1 MPQNLPIIFAVPKG
15 RILKELMPILA
26 KAGIEPEADF
36 KNDESRKLKFA
47 TNIENFF
54 IIRVRSFDVATF
66 VSSGAAQLGVA
77 GNDVLMEFDNPEIYS
92 PLDLKIGGCR
102 LSLCQRGDD
111 PAFDLQK
118 ISHVKVAT
126 KFPNTTRRYFADKGI
141 QAECIELSG
150 AMELAPLLKLSPVM
164 VDLVATGSTL
174 KANNLVEIAKI
185 ADISSRL
192 IINRVA
198 YKTRTGVLEG
208 LVSRFSAAI
217 A

>member
-1 MPQNLPIIFAVPKG
+1 MPQNQPIIFAVPKG

-36 KNDESRKLKFA
+36 NNDESRKLKFA

-111 PAFDLQK
+111 PVFDLQK

-126 KFPNTTRRYFADKGI
+126 KFPNTTRRYFANKGI

-150 AMELAPLLKLSPVM
+150 AMELAPLLNLSPVM

-174 KANNLVEIAKI
+174 KANNLIEIAKI

-192 IINRVA
+192 IVNRVA
-198 YKTRTGVLEG
+198 YKTRTGALEV
-208 LVSRFSAAI
+208 LVSRFSSAI